1 MTDSSKEHDSRH
13 IARYYTARLKAI
25 LLGGEAA
32 ATATDGDRS
41 ATPAVPPLPPSGM
54 TGISQEPGPLKPASV
69 PASSPPSRP
78 AGSSAPPAS
87 EAESKPPPPL
97 PGDGFNP
104 LRTVEEHLQ
113 HSRGRFAELLS
124 QIQRLHRLNQLLR
137 AFLPLHLQDH
147 ATLARLDVDAWV
159 VQTDSPV
166 WLTRLRYL
174 LPALR
179 QPLSEKLGFA
189 VPPPQIRIVPPEAQ
203 PKAPPVRRMTMTDET
218 AQVLEE
224 AARQFSDPRLS
235 AAVRR
240 LAEHGRQRNR
250 QP

>member
-1 MTDSSKEHDSRH
+1 MSDSSKEHDRRQ
-13 IARYYTARLKAI
+13 IARYYTARIKAI
-25 LLGGEAA
+25 VLGGEAA
-32 ATATDGDRS
+32 VTVTDGEQS
-41 ATPAVPPLPPSGM
+41 ATPAVPPP
-54 TGISQEPGPLKPASV
+54 TGGSALSPQAGPLKPAALS
-69 PASSPPSRP
+69 ASFPPSRP
-78 AGSSAPPAS
+78 AVSSTLPLAEP
-87 EAESKPPPPL
+87 ESKPLPPL

-104 LRTVEEHLQ
+104 LRPAEEHLQ
-113 HSRGRFAELLS
+113 HPRGRFAEMLS
-124 QIQRLHRLNQLLR
+124 QLQRLHRLEQLLR
-137 AFLPLHLQDH
+137 AFLPPHLQDH
-147 ATLARLDVDAWV
+147 ATLARLDAEAWI
-159 VQTDSPV
+159 VQTDSPA
-166 WLTRLRYL
+166 WQTRLRYF

-179 QPLSEKLGFA
+179 QPLSEQLGFA
-189 VPPPQIRIVPPEAQ
+189 VPPPQIRIVPPDAS